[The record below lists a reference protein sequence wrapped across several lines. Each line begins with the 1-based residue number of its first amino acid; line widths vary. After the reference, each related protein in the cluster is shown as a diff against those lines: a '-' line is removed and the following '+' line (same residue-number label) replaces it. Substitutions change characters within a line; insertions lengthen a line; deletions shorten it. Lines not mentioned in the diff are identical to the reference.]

1 MEVNLPS
8 TSRIKTKASIQQSL
22 AQVFQNGRAILK
34 TVKADVKQ
42 NSPSVQL

>member
-8 TSRIKTKASIQQSL
+8 TSRIKTKANIQQSL

-42 NSPSVQL
+42 NSPTVQL